1 MASKDLTPA
10 PGEIAALLG
19 RGTKF
24 RGKLVFEGRVRVDGT
39 FAGEVHTEGVL
50 VVGEGAELDGTFD
63 VGSLLVLGGTV
74 RGKVRAREVIELHA
88 DSHVLADLETPR
100 LFVDKGAQFDGSCK
114 MSDGA
119 PSERLALDEVPASP
133 SARVAVDALPSG
145 SVSGAADT
153 RAVESTSEAADTRAV
168 EGTSEAAL
176 DETTAPVVPTST
188 EKIPAREQSVST
200 DPSASS
206 DPSEPNAS
214 SDPSASDPSAS
225 TE

>member
-24 RGKLVFEGRVRVDGT
+24 RGKLVFEGRVRVDGA
-39 FAGEVHTEGVL
+39 FEGEVHTEGVL
-50 VVGEGAELDGTFD
+50 VVGEGAALDGTFD

-100 LFVDKGAQFDGSCK
+100 LFVDKGARFDGSCK

-119 PSERLALDEVPASP
+119 PSERLALDEVVP
-133 SARVAVDALPSG
+133 
-145 SVSGAADT
+145 SVSSAVPVVVPAADT
-153 RAVESTSEAADTRAV
+153 AA
-168 EGTSEAAL
+168 EGAL
-176 DETTAPVVPTST
+176 DAVVAVT
-188 EKIPAREQSVST
+188 
-200 DPSASS
+200 
-206 DPSEPNAS
+206 
-214 SDPSASDPSAS
+214 ASDAVFDELPAGVSVALEDAPIARVS
-225 TE
+225 DEPAVKATERDD